1 MSFVPVSITHNPI
14 LPSERQSVRA
24 VSVSSFWRVVGQ
36 NAATIRACVAVKD
49 GPCRVPYGH
58 TKNYACGCIA
68 APPHARLRQDYRVG
82 QGAILKGTGLSHLA
96 DDG

>member
-1 MSFVPVSITHNPI
+1 MWGLHCFGTNVSQHVDSENPFASKGFAKF
-14 LPSERQSVRA
+14 LTKGGWQSHLYE
-24 VSVSSFWRVVGQ
+24 
-36 NAATIRACVAVKD
+36 VAVKD